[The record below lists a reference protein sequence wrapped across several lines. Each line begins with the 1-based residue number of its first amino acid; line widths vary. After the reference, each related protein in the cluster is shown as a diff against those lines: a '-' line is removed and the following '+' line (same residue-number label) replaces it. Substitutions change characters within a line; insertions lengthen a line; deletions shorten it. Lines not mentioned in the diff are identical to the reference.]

1 MFVRGLDEKCLMG
14 DPYFFREAEYMSS
27 IPVSH
32 LTYLVTEVVDKSSIK
47 SAFKCVSVSILVILL
62 LTPVT
67 IKVSKETGDK
77 KAIPKCQRTGTL
89 KREI

>member
-1 MFVRGLDEKCLMG
+1 MG
-14 DPYFFREAEYMSS
+14 DPSFFREAEYMSS

-47 SAFKCVSVSILVILL
+47 SAFKSVSVSVLVILL

-77 KAIPKCQRTGTL
+77 KAIPTVCSVSCKQQIHSL
-89 KREI
+89 SLIHI